1 MDEKEDLHERE
12 VKIYKR
18 EVRIYEHEVKNQL
31 SSFALI
37 GIEL

>member
-12 VKIYKR
+12 VKIH
-18 EVRIYEHEVKNQL
+18 EHGVRIYEHEAKNQL

>member
-1 MDEKEDLHERE
+1 MDEKEDLHEHE
-12 VKIYKR
+12 VKIHEREAKR
-18 EVRIYEHEVKNQL
+18 YEHEVKNQL

>member
-1 MDEKEDLHERE
+1 MDEKEDLHERKI
-12 VKIYKR
+12 KIYER
-18 EVRIYEHEVKNQL
+18 GVRIYEHEVKNQL